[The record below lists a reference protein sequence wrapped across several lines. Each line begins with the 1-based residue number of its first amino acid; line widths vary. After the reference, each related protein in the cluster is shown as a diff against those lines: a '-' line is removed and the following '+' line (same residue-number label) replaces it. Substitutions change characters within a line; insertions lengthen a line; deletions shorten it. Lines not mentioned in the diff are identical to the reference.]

1 MPFSI
6 RPFQR
11 FRVQCFRAGQL
22 TGGVLCL
29 IFLLPFGSLASAET
43 LTAICKEPKGRVIG
57 IEGTKGSNKTVDET
71 EGMRGGQIT
80 FTWEVRKD
88 EAQVVVQESGGVPPR
103 YERAVR
109 VYTSDEMHT
118 FLVTYRFAVWVYTI
132 FPKTSLLLMTQHTN
146 ELSLD
151 RGGAIAKSME
161 ARCEMRVK

>member
-1 MPFSI
+1 L
-6 RPFQR
+6 
-11 FRVQCFRAGQL
+11 AG
-22 TGGVLCL
+22 
-29 IFLLPFGSLASAET
+29 AET

-57 IEGTKGSNKTVDET
+57 VEGTKGTNKTVDET
-71 EGMRGGQIT
+71 EGMRGGKIT
-80 FTWEVRKD
+80 FTWEVRKN

-146 ELSLD
+146 ELSFD

-161 ARCEMRVK
+161 ARCEISVK